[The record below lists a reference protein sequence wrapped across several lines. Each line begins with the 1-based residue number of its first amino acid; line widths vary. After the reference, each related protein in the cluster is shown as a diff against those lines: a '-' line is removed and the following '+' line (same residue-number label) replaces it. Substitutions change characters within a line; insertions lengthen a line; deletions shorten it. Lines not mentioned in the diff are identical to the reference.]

1 MKKLIKILGVL
12 LFISFVST
20 SCDEQSE
27 DTVYSLG
34 TEIAEGVGTS
44 LAIGFSEIDPDLTY
58 EIETS
63 NDEFTAQDH
72 TWPIIDVS
80 VNVESKVLS
89 NPKITFVLMLE
100 IDQTTET
107 VVATL
112 KNIKVDGE
120 TEPSLEIMN
129 NTMYVETEDGTEQ
142 VQLID
147 GELHFVE
154 Y

>member
-1 MKKLIKILGVL
+1 MKKISKFLGVL
-12 LFISFVST
+12 LFILFVST
-20 SCDEQSE
+20 SCNEQSE
-27 DTVYSLG
+27 DTVYSIG

-44 LAIGFSEIDPDLTY
+44 LAVGFSEIDPDLTY

-63 NDEFTAQDH
+63 NDEFTAQGH
-72 TWPIIDVS
+72 TWPIIDVTINTKS
-80 VNVESKVLS
+80 EVLNS
-89 NPKITFVLMLE
+89 PKITFVLLLE
-100 IDQTTET
+100 MDQNDGT

-112 KNIKVDGE
+112 KNIKVDGAV
-120 TEPSLEIMN
+120 EPSLEIMN
-129 NTMYVETEDGTEQ
+129 NTMYVETEEGTEQ

>member
-1 MKKLIKILGVL
+1 MKKLIKFFGVL

-20 SCDEQSE
+20 SCDEQTE

-63 NDEFTAQDH
+63 NDEFTAQGH

-120 TEPSLEIMN
+120 AEPSLEIMN
-129 NTMYVETEDGTEQ
+129 NTMYVETEEGTEQ

>member
-1 MKKLIKILGVL
+1 MKKIIRIFTVL
-12 LFISFVST
+12 LFLSFITT
-20 SCDEQSE
+20 SCNEQAE
-27 DTVYSLG
+27 DTIYSIG
-34 TEIAEGVGTS
+34 AEIAEGVGTS
-44 LAIGFSEIDPDLTY
+44 LVVGFSAIDPDLTY

-63 NDEFTAQDH
+63 NDEFTVQGN

-100 IDQTTET
+100 IDQTSET

-120 TEPSLEIMN
+120 VEPSLEIMN
-129 NTMYVETEDGTEQ
+129 NTMYIETEEGTEQ
-142 VQLID
+142 I
-147 GELHFVE
+147 H
-154 Y
+154 